1 MDEAERALRDGELAK
16 AHVLTR
22 RAGRPR
28 RVDDALLDTQLAAIF
43 RPEDFRGPAWM
54 RAEELAPFD
63 PERAASMLVPDN
75 GPATLRLA
83 WLGRAPRELQ
93 GVLPYYAIAVALE
106 RDAREAAALV
116 TERKGEHNAALLA
129 IRAFQLWHHPFARAA
144 APASFAPFL
153 DLLTDA
159 DRRRIYAALYLSLRA
174 RGAVCA
180 PPPPAPA
187 PDLSDDADAADA
199 PDFPARDPARAER
212 ILKEGTFLPGLAA
225 AWDPFWLRERWSP
238 DIPGYAGTLF
248 GRLLFRGRFDAALLA
263 KTREAWEAWSNALA
277 VLASLHPDAA
287 REEARRAPAERR
299 AAVLRRVVEGEAS
312 ARCFEIR
319 LALLRKVSP
328 DPFLTRAA
336 FWLLLDSRLP
346 WPNERSREAFA
357 TPGLD
362 EPFRQ
367 AARALH
373 PTLFPAGT

>member
-1 MDEAERALRDGELAK
+1 MDAAERALRDGELTK
-16 AHVLTR
+16 AHILSR
-22 RAGRPR
+22 RAARPGK
-28 RVDDALLDTQLAAIF
+28 VDDELLDTQLAAIF

-93 GVLPYYAIAVALE
+93 SVLPPYAVAAALE

-116 TERKGEHNAALLA
+116 VERKGEHDPAFLA
-129 IRAFQLWHHPFARAA
+129 MKGFRLWHHPFARAA
-144 APASFAPFL
+144 APASFTPFL
-153 DLLTDA
+153 DLLSDGN
-159 DRRRIYAALYLSLRA
+159 RRRIHAAIYLSLRA

-180 PPPPAPA
+180 PPPPTPA
-187 PDLSDDADAADA
+187 PDLSDDADAADT

-212 ILKEGTFLPGLAA
+212 ILKDGNHLPFLVA
-225 AWDPFWLRERWSP
+225 AWDPFWLRERWS
-238 DIPGYAGTLF
+238 DDYPGYAGTLF

-263 KTREAWEAWSNALA
+263 KTRESWGAWSSAVKVLA
-277 VLASLHPDAA
+277 VFHPDAA

-299 AAVLRRVVEGEAS
+299 AAILRRVVEGEAS
-312 ARCFEIR
+312 ARLFEIR

-328 DPFLTRAA
+328 DPFLSRAA
-336 FWLLLDSRLP
+336 FWLLLDARLP

-357 TPGLD
+357 MPGLD